1 MQLNL
6 REHQSAVI
14 DALREGFKQG
24 YRSQLLYAPT
34 GFGKTEVAIALM
46 QATADKSKKAAIL
59 LDRLVLVDQTSLRL
73 SKYGLEHGVYQSN
86 HWKFDRNQNLQ
97 VCSAQT
103 LEARS
108 DFPKVDLLIVD
119 ECHISRKQTTE
130 YIKANPD
137 LKVIGLTA
145 TPFTKGLGSIY
156 QNVVCGATNGWLVDN
171 KWLTPLRV
179 YIAKEID
186 MSGVKKV
193 AGEWSQEM
201 ATKRGMQIT
210 GDIVSEWIQKTHE
223 VFGGPRKTIVFCAGV
238 AHGADL
244 VQQFAERGYNFVSIS
259 YKDDDEFKREAIE
272 DFAKPDT
279 TIHGLIATDILTRGF
294 DVSDVMIGVSA
305 RPFSKSLS
313 SHVQQMGRV
322 MRSHDGKDFAL
333 WLDHS
338 GNYLRFRDDW
348 DNLYIDGVD
357 ELDKTVEKTK
367 KELTPEE
374 KTASK
379 CPKCGHLWPTGADT
393 CPSCGH
399 VRERRNQVESVS
411 GVLEELTSGK
421 KSPTEDRQSFYSE
434 LLHFATEKNYNPNW
448 AKHKYRE
455 KFGVWPRNLHEMP
468 TPVTHK
474 TASWIRSRNIAWSK
488 SQNRVQRPPNEI

>member
-1 MQLNL
+1 M
-6 REHQSAVI
+6 
-14 DALREGFKQG
+14 K
-24 YRSQLLYAPT
+24 
-34 GFGKTEVAIALM
+34 
-46 QATADKSKKAAIL
+46 
-59 LDRLVLVDQTSLRL
+59 
-73 SKYGLEHGVYQSN
+73 
-86 HWKFDRNQNLQ
+86 
-97 VCSAQT
+97 
-103 LEARS
+103 
-108 DFPKVDLLIVD
+108 
-119 ECHISRKQTTE
+119 
-130 YIKANPD
+130 
-137 LKVIGLTA
+137 
-145 TPFTKGLGSIY
+145 
-156 QNVVCGATNGWLVDN
+156 
-171 KWLTPLRV
+171 
-179 YIAKEID
+179 
-186 MSGVKKV
+186 
-193 AGEWSQEM
+193 
-201 ATKRGMQIT
+201 IT
-210 GDIVSEWIQKTHE
+210 GDIVTEWVKKTHE
-223 VFGGPRKTIVFCAGV
+223 IYGKPAKTIVFCSGV
-238 AHGADL
+238 NHGADL
-244 VQQFAERGYNFVSIS
+244 ARKFAEHGYNFISIS
-259 YKDDDEFKREAIE
+259 YRDDEEFKKDVIE

-322 MRSHDGKDFAL
+322 MRSHDGKEFAL

-367 KELTPEE
+367 KELTDDE

-399 VRERRNQVESVS
+399 VRERRNQVENVS

-421 KSPTEDRQSFYSE
+421 KSPAEDRQSFYSE

-455 KFGVWPRNLHEMP
+455 KFGVWPKNLHEMP

>member
-1 MQLNL
+1 MC
-6 REHQSAVI
+6 I
-14 DALREGFKQG
+14 TGGGFSN
-24 YRSQLLYAPT
+24 RVWV
-34 GFGKTEVAIALM
+34 FVCN
-46 QATADKSKKAAIL
+46 DK
-59 LDRLVLVDQTSLRL
+59 
-73 SKYGLEHGVYQSN
+73 
-86 HWKFDRNQNLQ
+86 
-97 VCSAQT
+97 
-103 LEARS
+103 
-108 DFPKVDLLIVD
+108 
-119 ECHISRKQTTE
+119 
-130 YIKANPD
+130 
-137 LKVIGLTA
+137 
-145 TPFTKGLGSIY
+145 
-156 QNVVCGATNGWLVDN
+156 
-171 KWLTPLRV
+171 TPLDAQRYFLHV
-179 YIAKEID
+179 ACAETDVDFVPHLHSFHGGADAKSSCKPFAENGYSTCINHESCPLALLTLKELFSPLFID

-223 VFGGPRKTIVFCAGV
+223 VFGKPRKTIVFCAGV

-279 TIHGLIATDILTRGF
+279 AIHGLIATDILTRGF

-322 MRSHDGKDFAL
+322 MRTYDGKEFAL

-348 DNLYIDGVD
+348 DNLYIDGVE

-367 KELTPEE
+367 KELTDDE

-399 VRERRNQVESVS
+399 VRVRRNQVENVS
-411 GVLEELTSGK
+411 GVLEELTSGR
-421 KSPTEDRQSFYSE
+421 KSTTEDRQGFYSE
-434 LLHFATEKNYNPNW
+434 LLHFAGQKNYQSGW
-448 AKHKYRE
+448 AKHKYKE
-455 KFGVWPRNLHEMP
+455 KFGVWPNYLHEIP
-468 TPVTHK
+468 APVTDK
-474 TASWIRSRNIAWSK
+474 TIHWIQSRNIAWSRAQK
-488 SQNRVQRPPNEI
+488 RVQRPPNEI

>member
-1 MQLNL
+1 
-6 REHQSAVI
+6 
-14 DALREGFKQG
+14 
-24 YRSQLLYAPT
+24 
-34 GFGKTEVAIALM
+34 
-46 QATADKSKKAAIL
+46 
-59 LDRLVLVDQTSLRL
+59 
-73 SKYGLEHGVYQSN
+73 
-86 HWKFDRNQNLQ
+86 
-97 VCSAQT
+97 
-103 LEARS
+103 
-108 DFPKVDLLIVD
+108 
-119 ECHISRKQTTE
+119 
-130 YIKANPD
+130 
-137 LKVIGLTA
+137 
-145 TPFTKGLGSIY
+145 
-156 QNVVCGATNGWLVDN
+156 
-171 KWLTPLRV
+171 V

-210 GDIVSEWIQKTHE
+210 GDIVSEWITKTHE

-322 MRSHDGKDFAL
+322 MRSHDGKEFAL

-338 GNYLRFRDDW
+338 GNYLRFRNDW
-348 DNLYIDGVD
+348 DNLYVDGVE

-379 CPKCGHLWPTGADT
+379 CPSCGHLWPKGMDT

-411 GVLEELTSGK
+411 GILEELVGGK
-421 KSPTEDRQSFYSE
+421 KSSTDDRQTFYSE
-434 LLHFATEKNYNPNW
+434 LLHFAKEKNYQLGW
-448 AKHKYRE
+448 AKHKYKE
-455 KFGVWPRNLHEMP
+455 KFGVWPKNLHEIP
-468 TPVTHK
+468 APVTEK
-474 TASWIRSRNIAWSK
+474 TARWIRSKNIAWSK
-488 SQNRVQRPPNEI
+488 TQNRVQRPLL